1 MRLYVHISHTYIQID
16 YGITERFRGE
26 YIQYMMICLV
36 DIFIWTT
43 TVESSMECPRKNY
56 DQPPTDFLWLN
67 QNNVF
72 TSLTFNTIS
81 V

>member
-16 YGITERFRGE
+16 YGVTERFRGE

-36 DIFIWTT
+36 
-43 TVESSMECPRKNY
+43 ESSLECPRKNY
-56 DQPPTDFLWLN
+56 DQPPIDFLWLN

-72 TSLTFNTIS
+72 TSSTFNTIS
-81 V
+81 VLFLLFVS